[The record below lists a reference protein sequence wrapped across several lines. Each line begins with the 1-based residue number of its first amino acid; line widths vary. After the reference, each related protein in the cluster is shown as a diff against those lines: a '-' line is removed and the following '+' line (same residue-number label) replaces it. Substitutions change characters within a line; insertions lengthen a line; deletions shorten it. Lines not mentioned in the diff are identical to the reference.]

1 MNDILIKCTGF
12 EWDAYNTEKLRT
24 RHGVDPTESE
34 QVFFNRPFV
43 VGDDS
48 KHSEKENRFFVLGKT
63 DTGRLLFLVFTVRNN
78 RIRVISARD
87 MNRKER
93 EFYQAHEKEN
103 SSV

>member
-1 MNDILIKCTGF
+1 MNDNLFQCTGF
-12 EWDAYNTEKLRT
+12 EWDDHNTEKLRA
-24 RHGVDPTESE
+24 RHGVAPTECE
-34 QVFFNRPFV
+34 QIFFNRPFV

-63 DTGRLLFLVFTVRNN
+63 DTGRLLFLVFTVRSN

-87 MNRKER
+87 TNRKER
-93 EFYQAHEKEN
+93 EIYQAHEKEN

>member
-1 MNDILIKCTGF
+1 MNDILLKCTGF
-12 EWDAYNTEKLRT
+12 EWDVHNTEKLKS
-24 RHGVDPTESE
+24 RHGVDPTECE
-34 QVFFNRPFV
+34 QILFNWPFV

-63 DTGRLLFLVFTVRNN
+63 DTARLLFLVFTVRNN

-93 EFYQAHEKEN
+93 EIYQAHGKEN

>member
-1 MNDILIKCTGF
+1 MNDILLKCTGF
-12 EWDAYNTEKLRT
+12 EWDAHNTEKLRT

-34 QVFFNRPFV
+34 QIFFNRPFV

-78 RIRVISARD
+78 KIRVISARD

-93 EFYQAHEKEN
+93 EIYQAHEKEN